1 MFDSIF
7 VHTMASVPL
16 LQISYSLATIENAAH
31 QLWQSAHQYNVWAFS
46 GEMGAGKTTFIHALC
61 NVLGVKDAV
70 SSPTF
75 ALINEY
81 HFLQEKK
88 DRTIYHM
95 DWYRLRD
102 TDEAINAGM
111 EDCVLQKNNYS
122 LIEWPEKAPELLP
135 HPHIWISIEETDAT
149 NRNITVWVK

>member
-1 MFDSIF
+1 
-7 VHTMASVPL
+7 MAPAPL
-16 LQISYSLATIENAAH
+16 LQISYSLATIENAVN

-46 GEMGAGKTTFIHALC
+46 GEMGAGKTTFVHALC
-61 NVLGVKDAV
+61 NTLGVQDAV

-81 HFLQEKK
+81 HFLK
-88 DRTIYHM
+88 DGADRIIYHM

-102 TDEAINAGM
+102 TEEAINAGM

-122 LIEWPEKAPELLP
+122 FIEWPEKAPELLP
-135 HPHIWISIEETDAT
+135 HPHLWISIEAT
-149 NRNITVWVK
+149 GPDTRSMTVWVK